1 MRNRFKALQAAV
13 CADWGEWQVARE
25 GIACESRDLPAMN
38 DHGEVP
44 MKVDKKLSLLEETS
58 KKKEHPTNCSCQRT
72 DRWSLDGEEF
82 CHFDWMRTYEGI
94 TGERYR
100 NTLIICATSV
110 IATNEVWSH
119 RRIFLV
125 CICQGETERGQT
137 TSTKTHSTLRTT
149 WEGQQSKCLCGVISK
164 WVN

>member
-38 DHGEVP
+38 DQGEVP

-119 RRIFLV
+119 RWISWFAYAKEKQSADKRRTQRHTQRFGPHGKDNNRNV
-125 CICQGETERGQT
+125 CVVSSQNG
-137 TSTKTHSTLRTT
+137 
-149 WEGQQSKCLCGVISK
+149 
-164 WVN
+164 